1 MNDAPLS
8 NFWADSA
15 PGDASPRPAL
25 TGHHEA
31 DVAIIG
37 AGLTGLWT
45 AYYLKTLSPGLAIRV
60 LEAERVGHGAS
71 GRNGGWV
78 IGSLAGLSRLV
89 EGLSRDERGACCR
102 MLADNVDAIGATLER
117 EGIEAEFH
125 KGGAIH
131 AAARYAGQEA
141 IQRAYLEH
149 LHALG
154 HAEEACYWLDAAELA
169 ERAHFRNPRGGVFQ
183 RDCATVHPLK
193 LLRGLAGRLEAM
205 GVTIHEQSRVRSRHP
220 RGVTTESGHLRAE
233 VTVSATEGYCAG
245 LAEMQRYVLPV
256 QSLVIAT
263 EPLPA
268 SRWAEIGMAGR
279 PAFADASRLVNY
291 GHRTADDR
299 LLFGARGNYRL
310 GGRPTSGQA
319 IPARAVTLRRDLL
332 VDLFPALE
340 GVTITHGWGGSLGLS
355 RRFRPHALLD
365 RASGLAMAGGY
376 AGEGVAASHLF
387 ARTLADMILE
397 RDTDLTR
404 MPWAMDET
412 HPSHGLRRW
421 EPEPFRWLAAQLISL
436 SYAGEEALMR
446 RERSLGIV
454 RPALARLNDAVA
466 SIIE

>member
-102 MLADNVDAIGATLER
+102 MLADNVDAIGATLDR